1 MSLRKIKFGN
11 KEVNKREFYSS
22 KQAIS
27 LDSVDL
33 NKINDTT
40 YKHIC
45 GYLNNDTIQ
54 PLCVILPQMDGYI
67 KICHLLRMMK
77 KFIKS
82 ITKYGK

>member
-11 KEVNKREFYSS
+11 KEVNKKEYYLS

-33 NKINDTT
+33 NKIVVSKKWKINDTT

-54 PLCVILPQMDGYI
+54 LLFVILPQMNGY
-67 KICHLLRMMK
+67 
-77 KFIKS
+77 
-82 ITKYGK
+82 TKYLDDGRKNM